1 MWTRTPITLALIA
14 LAATGTRAQSTAE
27 LAVGSE
33 SRVWIEGSSNIHSW
47 SCSATAVDAT
57 IAVEVAFK
65 EDPDFP
71 RYLKE
76 VRVKVPVTALSCGHD
91 QMDKSMRRALK
102 VEDTTRSPYITARFE
117 AVRDG
122 SDSTKALTVNTVG
135 ALEIAGHENTVRMD
149 VGTTRLSDGTIEAR
163 GEVPILM
170 SDYGIKPPTALFGA
184 LRASNRVV
192 VKFALKL
199 GPDAVAAMAARC
211 SLAR

>member
-1 MWTRTPITLALIA
+1 MRTRTPIAFALIA
-14 LAATGTRAQSTAE
+14 MVTAAARAQSTAE

-71 RYLKE
+71 RYLRT
-76 VRVKVPVTALSCGHD
+76 VRVKVPVTALKCGRD
-91 QMDKSMRRALK
+91 QMDKSLRRALK
-102 VEDTTRSPYITARFE
+102 ADDTTRSPYITAIFE

-122 SDSTKALTVNTVG
+122 SDTTNALTVNTIG
-135 ALEIAGHENTVRMD
+135 TLEIAGHENRVKMD
-149 VGTTRLSDGTIEAR
+149 VGTTRLANGTIEAR

-170 SDYGIKPPTALFGA
+170 SDFGVKPPTALFGA
-184 LRASNRVV
+184 LRASDRVI
-192 VKFALKL
+192 VKFALTL

>member
-1 MWTRTPITLALIA
+1 MRTRTPITLALIA
-14 LAATGTRAQSTAE
+14 MIAAAARAQSTAE

-71 RYLKE
+71 RYLKT
-76 VRVKVPVTALSCGHD
+76 VRVKVPVTALKCGHD
-91 QMDKSMRRALK
+91 QMDKSLRRALK
-102 VEDTTRSPYITARFE
+102 ADDTTRSPYITASFE
-117 AVRDG
+117 AVRNG
-122 SDSTKALTVNTVG
+122 SDTTNALTVNTIG
-135 ALEIAGHENTVRMD
+135 ALEIAGRENTVKMN
-149 VGTTRLSDGTIEAR
+149 VGTTRLANGTIEAQ

-170 SDYGIKPPTALFGA
+170 SDFGVKPPTALFGA
-184 LRASNRVV
+184 LRANDRVV
-192 VKFALKL
+192 VKFALTL

>member
-14 LAATGTRAQSTAE
+14 FVTTAARAQSTAE

-71 RYLKE
+71 RYLKA
-76 VRVKVPVTALSCGHD
+76 VHVKVPVTALSCGHD

-102 VEDTTRSPYITARFE
+102 VEDTTRSPYITASFE
-117 AVRDG
+117 AVRG
-122 SDSTKALTVNTVG
+122 ASDTNALMVSTVG
-135 ALEIAGHENTVRMD
+135 ALEIAGRENAVRMD
-149 VGTTRLSDGTIEAR
+149 VGTTRLADGTIEAR

-184 LRASNRVV
+184 LRASNRVI

-199 GPDAVAAMAARC
+199 GPDVVAAMAARC
-211 SLAR
+211 SVAR

>member
-1 MWTRTPITLALIA
+1 MRTRTPITLALIA
-14 LAATGTRAQSTAE
+14 MVTAAARAQSTAT

-57 IAVEVAFK
+57 IAVDVAFK

-71 RYLKE
+71 RYLKT
-76 VRVKVPVTALSCGHD
+76 VRVKVPVTALKCGHD
-91 QMDKSMRRALK
+91 QMDKSLRRALK
-102 VEDTTRSPYITARFE
+102 ADDTTRAPYITAVFE
-117 AVRDG
+117 AMRDG
-122 SDSTKALTVNTVG
+122 SDSTNALTVNTIG
-135 ALEIAGHENTVRMD
+135 ALEIAGRENTVKMN
-149 VGTTRLSDGTIEAR
+149 VGTTRSADGTIEAQ

-170 SDYGIKPPTALFGA
+170 SDFGVKPPTALFGA
-184 LRASNRVV
+184 LRANNRVV
-192 VKFALKL
+192 VKFALTL

>member
-1 MWTRTPITLALIA
+1 MWTRPPITVALIA
-14 LAATGTRAQSTAE
+14 IVAAAARAQSTAE
-27 LAVGSE
+27 LAVGNE

-57 IAVEVAFK
+57 ISVEVAFR

-71 RYLKE
+71 RYLKA
-76 VRVKVPVTALSCGHD
+76 VHVKVPVAALTCGHD
-91 QMDKSMRRALK
+91 QMNKSLRRALK
-102 VEDTTRSPYITARFE
+102 ADDTTRSPYITASFE

-122 SDSTKALTVNTVG
+122 SDTNALMVSTVG
-135 ALEIAGHENTVRMD
+135 ALEIAGRENAVRMD
-149 VGTTRLSDGTIEAR
+149 VGTTRLADGTIEAR

-170 SDYGIKPPTALFGA
+170 SDYDIKPPTALFGA

-199 GPDAVAAMAARC
+199 GPDVVAAMAARC
-211 SLAR
+211 ALAR

>member
-1 MWTRTPITLALIA
+1 MRTRIPITVALIA
-14 LAATGTRAQSTAE
+14 IVAGGARAQSTAE

-47 SCSATAVDAT
+47 SCSATTVDAT
-57 IAVEVAFK
+57 IAVEVAFRD
-65 EDPDFP
+65 DPDFP
-71 RYLKE
+71 RYLKA
-76 VRVKVPVTALSCGHD
+76 VHVKVPVTALSCGHD

-102 VEDTTRSPYITARFE
+102 ADDTTRSPYISANFE
-117 AVRDG
+117 AVRDAG
-122 SDSTKALTVNTVG
+122 DTNALTVSTVG
-135 ALEIAGHENTVRMD
+135 TLEVAGRENAVKMD
-149 VGTTRLSDGTIEAR
+149 VGTTRLADGTIEAR

-199 GPDAVAAMAARC
+199 GPDAMAAMAARC